1 MKLEDKVIELE
12 ATVDALLAAMDP
24 KNINDG
30 DVARQ
35 IAALCAKASIRNE
48 RRRNTDS
55 ARNEYIE
62 LKKKIQELELDYSFL
77 KDDTL

>member
-35 IAALCAKASIRNE
+35 IASLCAKASVRNE

-77 KDDTL
+77 KDDAL